1 MKQLFFTISMMLF
14 ASVAFTGNVYAQ
26 SACYYDGVTSTI
38 YVRFDPQSSDNYPYI
53 DIDLNFDA
61 VGTIM
66 VSVNNKPGYVSILGP
81 TTNGSIRVELSTVIW
96 NMSGKP
102 SSGEIYIVVHD
113 TGSDKREVRKFSIYA
128 FEG

>member
-1 MKQLFFTISMMLF
+1 MMLF
-14 ASVAFTGNVYAQ
+14 ASIAFTGNVHAQ
-26 SACYYDGVTSTI
+26 SACYYDEATSTI
-38 YVRFDPQSSDNYPYI
+38 YVRFDPQSSDNYPYV

-61 VGTIM
+61 VGTTM

-113 TGSDKREVRKFSIYA
+113 TVQIKGK
-128 FEG
+128 